1 VLRLVQEAVQKG
13 SSGAGLKEPATQMLV
28 EPGAALGRRK
38 LQSGKEPGVSVQV
51 SNGPPAGGAATVAFS
66 EREAMAL
73 LNRFQFPPR
82 RWQDRVSRLSG
93 GERRRLQL
101 LQVLARAPN
110 VLLLDEPSNDLGTR
124 DFITCILAFLMQPF
138 CADPDLGTL
147 TALEEYLCEEFQGCL
162 VLVSHDN
169 FFVNRVAEHLFVF
182 EGDGVVR
189 DFLGSYDDYLEYRK
203 EARLS

>member
-1 VLRLVQEAVQKG
+1 VHSRFL
-13 SSGAGLKEPATQMLV
+13 TQ
-28 EPGAALGRRK
+28 
-38 LQSGKEPGVSVQV
+38 
-51 SNGPPAGGAATVAFS
+51 T
-66 EREAMAL
+66 
-73 LNRFQFPPR
+73 
-82 RWQDRVSRLSG
+82 
-93 GERRRLQL
+93 
-101 LQVLARAPN
+101 
-110 VLLLDEPSNDLGTR
+110 
-124 DFITCILAFLMQPF
+124 F

-203 EARLS
+203 EASLS